1 MSIGENWRQISPGN
15 VSGGAG
21 GANGLADSKFAQSNA
36 ADQLSGNG
44 EGRTFSQY
52 MFGEDGFEFTDVLD
66 VINPLQHIPGVGMI
80 YRSLTGDEIGNGA
93 RVAGGGL
100 FGGVFGLAGAA
111 IDAVVDAVTGDD
123 TGSHVMAF
131 VEDSFG
137 GSGIN

>member
-1 MSIGENWRQISPGN
+1 
-15 VSGGAG
+15 
-21 GANGLADSKFAQSNA
+21 
-36 ADQLSGNG
+36 
-44 EGRTFSQY
+44 

-137 GSGIN
+137 GSGIDDGTAVADATAATKTRRQPWRKTVPIKAIWFCHG